1 MEKIEVTGSTVDFF
15 KFTDGDTTVFTF
27 DTSACQPPEPMVNG
41 MCGLQLINEPNQR
54 LEMINHKAPMGLFPK
69 VEADYNYEVIDLD
82 DNGKVKVVF
91 TKKEDAKNSTDFTQN
106 SCSG

>member
-15 KFTDGDTTVFTF
+15 KFVDGDTTVFTF
-27 DTSACQPPEPMVNG
+27 DTSSCQPPEPMVNG
-41 MCGLQLINEPNQR
+41 MCGLQLINESNQR

-91 TKKEDAKNSTDFTQN
+91 TKKQDAKNSTDFTQN

>member
-15 KFTDGDTTVFTF
+15 KFVDGDTTVFTF
-27 DTSACQPPEPMVNG
+27 DTSACQPPEPMVNA
-41 MCGLQLINEPNQR
+41 MCGLKLLSESTQR
-54 LEMINHKAPMGLFPK
+54 VEMVNHKAPMGLFPK
-69 VEADYNYEVIDLD
+69 IEADFDYEVIDLN

-91 TKKEDAKNSTDFTQN
+91 TKKADANNSTDFTQT

>member
-15 KFTDGDTTVFTF
+15 KFQDGDITVFTF

-41 MCGLQLINEPNQR
+41 MCGLKLLDKPNER

-69 VEADYNYEVIDLD
+69 IEADFNYEVIDLD

-91 TKKEDAKNSTDFTQN
+91 SKKEDAKNSTDFTQN

>member
-15 KFTDGDTTVFTF
+15 KFLDGNTTVFTF

-41 MCGLQLINEPNQR
+41 MCGLQLLSESNQR
-54 LEMINHKAPMGLFPK
+54 LEMVNHKAPMGLFPK
-69 VEADYNYEVIDLD
+69 VEADFNYEVIDLD
-82 DNGKVKVVF
+82 ETGKVKVVF
-91 TKKEDAKNSTDFTQN
+91 TKKQDANNSTDFTQN

>member
-1 MEKIEVTGSTVDFF
+1 MQKIEVTGSTVDFF
-15 KFTDGDTTVFTF
+15 KFQDGDTTVFTF

-41 MCGLQLINEPNQR
+41 MCGLKLISEPNQR

-69 VEADYNYEVIDLD
+69 IEADFNYEIIDLD

-91 TKKEDAKNSTDFTQN
+91 NKKEDAKNSTDFTQN

>member
-15 KFTDGDTTVFTF
+15 SFKDGDTEVFTF

-41 MCGLQLINEPNQR
+41 MCGLQLLTNSNQR
-54 LEMINHKAPMGLFPK
+54 LEMVNHKAPMGLFPK
-69 VEADYNYEVIDLD
+69 VEADFDYKVIDLD
-82 DNGKVKVVF
+82 DNGKVKVIF
-91 TKKEDAKNSTDFTQN
+91 TKKQDATNSTDFTQT